1 MDHPGPAEKGPQG
14 PAYSMVKPAEIKY
27 QEGDGDKAKEITTDN
42 LAVLQD
48 VLKAYAAAPGE
59 GVDDTDEST
68 AKGGDY
74 AAEKK
79 KAEEIM
85 KAAKDEGR
93 TMTYGEALVQAREE
107 LGVKTEGEPAGA
119 AS

>member
-1 MDHPGPAEKGPQG
+1 
-14 PAYSMVKPAEIKY
+14 MVQPAEIKY
-27 QEGDGDKAKEITTDN
+27 QEGAGDKAKDITSNN
-42 LAVLQD
+42 LAILQA

-59 GVDDTDEST
+59 GVEDTDESA

-74 AAEKK
+74 AAEKA

-85 KAAKDEGR
+85 KKAKDEGR